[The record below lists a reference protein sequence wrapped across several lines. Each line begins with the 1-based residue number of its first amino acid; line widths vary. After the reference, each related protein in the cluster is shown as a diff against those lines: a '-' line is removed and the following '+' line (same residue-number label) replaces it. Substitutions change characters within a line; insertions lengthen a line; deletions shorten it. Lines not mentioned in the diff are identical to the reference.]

1 MADPIGAA
9 LIGAA
14 ASAVG
19 GALAGPFVMKG
30 LVAMKSRQTIQK
42 ELEEHKQKQGTP
54 TMGGLIV
61 FIGLAA
67 GTAAAWGPSFIPAWI
82 ILAAFGIIGFLDD
95 YLVPKMKP
103 GSRGFDWKPKLAL
116 QVASAA
122 GALWLSGWTDPLA
135 LAFGVF
141 IILFFS
147 NAFNFS
153 DGLDG
158 LAGGLGMLLSAGL
171 IGLILMRPTEAA
183 LGVVPVLAVLAAG
196 FMPFLFFNAAPAR
209 VFMGD
214 VGALPFGALLGWAAL
229 MTGRQEGGGVEWVQ
243 ALPLVVISLVML
255 AEIIPPPLQVLSVKL
270 RGGKRLFPF
279 KTPIHHG
286 FQSAG
291 WPETR
296 VVSMFHLVQLACVVA
311 AWLILWSSRS

>member
-1 MADPIGAA
+1 
-9 LIGAA
+9 
-14 ASAVG
+14 
-19 GALAGPFVMKG
+19 MKA
-30 LVAMKSRQTIQK
+30 LVAIKSSQIIQK
-42 ELEEHKQKQGTP
+42 EIEEHKQKQGTP

-61 FIGLAA
+61 FAGLAG
-67 GTAAAWGPSFIPAWI
+67 GTAAVGGASFIPAWI
-82 ILAAFGIIGFLDD
+82 ILAAFGVIGFLDD
-95 YLVPKMKP
+95 YLVPKVKE

-116 QVASAA
+116 QVIGATA
-122 GALWLSGWTDPLA
+122 ALWLSGWTDPLA

-141 IILFFS
+141 VILFFS
-147 NAFNFS
+147 NAYNFS

-171 IGLILMRPTEAA
+171 IGLILMRPTE
-183 LGVVPVLAVLAAG
+183 GSMSVVPVLAVLAAG
-196 FMPFLFFNAAPAR
+196 LIPFLFFNAAPAR

-229 MTGRQEGGGVEWVQ
+229 MTGREANGSLAWAQ
-243 ALPLVVISLVML
+243 ALPLLVLSLVML

-296 VVSMFHLVQLACVVA
+296 VVTMFHLVQLACVMA